1 MFDIMPTGPL
11 SAQIMVV
18 QDCPTEPELQF
29 RRPLAGLRGLEFDK
43 MLEQAGLNRGDIF
56 VTSLIRSRIPGNDI
70 VSAICGKREATP
82 AHFAYLDKFVTKEYL
97 DGLET
102 LKKEIELVKPKVII
116 ALGNGALWALTG
128 KWGMKNWRGSEL
140 SSEYGIVLP
149 TYSPYHVQR
158 SYSDRAVVVEDLKRA
173 KRIAEGQRSADV
185 GKEIFITKPTIEQV
199 MEVLNNL
206 ISACDAGPTWVSN
219 DIETRQGHIACIG
232 LAWSEHEAICIPLL
246 QTGSNPHYWQEYEE
260 GIIAH
265 LLYRLLTHKNCW
277 NIGQNFIYD
286 AQYYYRWFH
295 WVPTFKWD
303 TMIAHHT
310 MFSNQPKGLDYL
322 SSIYCEQHIYWK
334 QESKNWDPKLGEEQL
349 WIYNCRDAVK
359 TYEIAFAEMKAVDK
373 FANAGWPELPQILQ
387 FQHDLWWAVLETMN
401 RGIRV
406 TEKDKATLA
415 QELIEEIAK
424 REQWLIDVIGRPVNI
439 KSPKQM
445 TDLFYRE
452 LGQKPVISRKTGN
465 PTCDSQALEKI
476 GEREPLLLPV
486 IRVIEELRSLGV
498 FLGTFVTAPLDIDRR
513 MRCSFNIAGTE
524 TYRFSSSQNAFGSG
538 MNLQNIPK
546 GDD

>member
-1 MFDIMPTGPL
+1 
-11 SAQIMVV
+11 
-18 QDCPTEPELQF
+18 
-29 RRPLAGLRGLEFDK
+29 
-43 MLEQAGLNRGDIF
+43 
-56 VTSLIRSRIPGNDI
+56 
-70 VSAICGKREATP
+70 
-82 AHFAYLDKFVTKEYL
+82 
-97 DGLET
+97 
-102 LKKEIELVKPKVII
+102 
-116 ALGNGALWALTG
+116 
-128 KWGMKNWRGSEL
+128 
-140 SSEYGIVLP
+140 
-149 TYSPYHVQR
+149 
-158 SYSDRAVVVEDLKRA
+158 
-173 KRIAEGQRSADV
+173 
-185 GKEIFITKPTIEQV
+185 
-199 MEVLNNL
+199 
-206 ISACDAGPTWVSN
+206 
-219 DIETRQGHIACIG
+219 
-232 LAWSEHEAICIPLL
+232 
-246 QTGSNPHYWQEYEE
+246 
-260 GIIAH
+260 
-265 LLYRLLTHKNCW
+265 
-277 NIGQNFIYD
+277 
-286 AQYYYRWFH
+286 
-295 WVPTFKWD
+295 
-303 TMIAHHT
+303 MIAHHT

-373 FANAGWPELPQILQ
+373 FANGGWPELPQILQ